1 MHKRNTSQQ
10 VLNLPAGYFGM
21 VLGTIGMGFAW
32 RYAGTL
38 WPVSPWPG
46 EILVALAIVIWFL
59 LSVAYLSRAVRFPQ
73 SVLAEM
79 RHPLM
84 SSFVSLF
91 PATTM
96 LVAIGFVPW
105 YRPISLGLFGFGVV
119 VQLGYAAWQSAGLW
133 RGKHPQEATTPGLY
147 LPTVANNFIS
157 AMACGALG
165 FHDAGLVFLGAGVFS
180 WLSLEPVILQ
190 RLRSAGELPGALRT
204 SLGIQLAPALVACS
218 AWLSVNGGQADTF
231 AKMLFGYGLLQLLFM
246 LRLMPWTLSQPFNAS
261 FWSFSFGV
269 SALATT
275 GLHLGQ
281 SSTSGFFHVIAVPL
295 FIFTNCIIALLLVR
309 TFILLMQGK
318 LLVRTDIATLT
329 HAKEKE

>member
-1 MHKRNTSQQ
+1 MYKTQTTER
-10 VLNLPAGYFGM
+10 VLNLPAGYYGM

-32 RYAGTL
+32 RYASTI
-38 WPVSPWPG
+38 WPVPHWPG
-46 EILVALAIVIWFL
+46 EMLVTLAMTIWL
-59 LSVAYLSRAVRFPQ
+59 LLTVAFITRAVRFPG

-79 RHPLM
+79 RHPVM

-105 YRPISLGLFGFGVV
+105 YRPLALALFSVGVV
-119 VQLGYAAWQSAGLW
+119 VQLSYAAWQSAGLW
-133 RGKHPQEATTPGLY
+133 RGKHPEEATTPGLY

-190 RLRSAGELPGALRT
+190 RLRSAGELPAPMRS

-218 AWLSVNGGQADTF
+218 AWLSVNGGEADTF
-231 AKMLFGYGLLQLLFM
+231 AKMLFGYGLLQLLFT
-246 LRLMPWTLSQPFNAS
+246 LRLMPWYLSQPFNAS

-281 SSTSGFFHVIAVPL
+281 SSPSGFFHAIAIPL
-295 FIFTNCIIALLLVR
+295 FIFTNAIIALLLVR

-318 LLVRTDIATLT
+318 LLVRADKATLMQ
-329 HAKEKE
+329 AEEKE